1 MIPNLF
7 ASAKTGFVSRLSR
20 HVMSLMLFGVMLTA
34 TSTQLHA
41 ELNDE
46 QQGIAAIVNDE
57 IISTYDL
64 LQRVKLVMVSSG
76 IPSSPEN
83 IARVQ
88 PQILRSLID
97 ERLKMQEAK
106 RTNISVSDEE
116 IDKAITQIAS
126 RSNMTVTEVVGFLNK
141 GGVEKSALVN
151 QIKAD
156 LAWNKLVQQ
165 QFGGL
170 VSVGDSDVDEVLRR
184 LQEESNQ
191 PRYKIAEI
199 LLTYDQGQETEV
211 QAGATRLVEQM
222 RQGAPFEAVARQ
234 FSQSASAANGGDIG
248 WVHASELPNGV
259 ADVVKNMYPGTIS
272 DPIKTRNGLY
282 IISLGGKQSG
292 TGADAMNDQYQLVQ
306 IIFPLSPDA
315 PDSAVQLRIQQT
327 KQFMAAGASCP
338 TVGDAAAKYVGAVA
352 TPPNSVIAS
361 QLDPKL
367 RLALSGMKTGD
378 ITEPLRSE
386 RGIEMVMLCGHIA
399 DEGGLPSRDAIDNN
413 LYSQQ
418 ISMMSRRHLR
428 DLRRDAVIVVR

>member
-7 ASAKTGFVSRLSR
+7 ASAKTGFARRFSR
-20 HVMSLMLFGVMLTA
+20 HLASLLFLGVLVVA
-34 TSTQLHA
+34 GSTQLHA

-76 IPSSPEN
+76 IPNTPEN

-106 RTNISVSDEE
+106 RTNITVSDDE
-116 IDKAITQIAS
+116 IDKAIAQIAS
-126 RSNMTVTEVVGFLNK
+126 RSNMTEPEVIEFLNK

-151 QIKAD
+151 QIRAD

-170 VSVGDSDVDEVLRR
+170 VSVGDSDIDEVLRR
-184 LQEESNQ
+184 MQEESNQ
-191 PRYKIAEI
+191 PRYKVSEI
-199 LLTYDQGQETEV
+199 LLTYDLGQENEIM
-211 QAGATRLVEQM
+211 AGATRLVEQM

-248 WVHASELPNGV
+248 WVHASELPDAV

-306 IIFPLSPDA
+306 IVFPLSPDA
-315 PDSAVQLRIQQT
+315 PLSAVELRIKQT
-327 KQFMAAGASCP
+327 KEFMAAGATCENVSE
-338 TVGDAAAKYVGAVA
+338 AAGKYVGAVA
-352 TPPNSVIAS
+352 TPPKSVIAS

-367 RLALSGMKTGD
+367 RQALSPMKVGD